1 MVDAIYLRIN
11 KKDDTIGGMVGIKPK
26 GKVKLVWSP
35 NFAYALGLLAS
46 DGCLSKDGRHIDLT
60 SKDTEQLENY
70 MRALNID
77 VTITSKRSAA
87 GKKYQRVQFGDV
99 LFYRFLVEVGFT
111 PAKSMTIGAL
121 KIPKQYFF
129 DFLRGSFDGDGCFY
143 SYFDPRW
150 RSSHMFYTVFISASR
165 KHIDWIQGEIENRL
179 KIKGHITKSSRNITF
194 QLKYAK
200 AESLELLP
208 NMYYDDR
215 AIHLSR
221 KYQKVQKALK
231 IEKKNNAQVV

>member
-1 MVDAIYLRIN
+1 
-11 KKDDTIGGMVGIKPK
+11 MVGIKPK
-26 GKVKLVWSP
+26 GKVKLEWSS

-60 SKDTEQLENY
+60 SKDTEQLTNY
-70 MRALNID
+70 LKALDIKVN
-77 VTITSKRSAA
+77 ITSKHSVI

-99 LFYRFLVEVGFT
+99 LFYRFLVEIGFT
-111 PAKSMTIGAL
+111 PAKSKTIGFL

-150 RSSHMFYTVFISASR
+150 RSSFMFYVVFISASR
-165 KHIDWIQGEIENRL
+165 KHIDWLQREIESRL
-179 KIKGHITKSSRNITF
+179 KIKGHITKSARNVTF

-200 AESLELLP
+200 SESLELLP

-221 KYQKVQKALK
+221 KYQKIQKALK
-231 IEKKNNAQVV
+231 IEKKNNAQVEKLVNSLP